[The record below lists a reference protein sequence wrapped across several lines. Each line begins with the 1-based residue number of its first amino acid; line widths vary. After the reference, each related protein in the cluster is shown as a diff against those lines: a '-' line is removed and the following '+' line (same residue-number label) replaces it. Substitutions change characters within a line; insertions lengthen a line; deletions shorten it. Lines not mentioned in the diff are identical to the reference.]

1 MNKFKGFLY
10 GMTASATFG
19 LLPLFTLPTMAE
31 GMTTDSILCYRMLF
45 ASLLVA
51 VLMMVRRVNFFVGV
65 RELSSFHRIYDGK
78 HLRNFFVGVRE
89 LS

>member
-51 VLMMVRRVNFFVGV
+51 VLMMVREEGQQPEGR
-65 RELSSFHRIYDGK
+65 RCSHPIEEALEPIHIYNVLGDV
-78 HLRNFFVGVRE
+78 L
-89 LS
+89 